1 MFSNRIDLI
10 ISKISSIIFIG
21 LCVIHFNPVE
31 AQSQIKGRVISA
43 DDNSAL
49 PYASIY
55 TPKGQFTF
63 SNDDGYF
70 TLKGALGQ
78 KVTITFLGFRDT
90 ILIIDKPN
98 MVIRMMNDG
107 IITEEVVITDK
118 NYISPYKTLAK
129 ARKEYQKEDGDEI
142 DTKLFVKRE
151 SINNGTWADQTE
163 VLYNYKHKNRR
174 IYDLTFKHGKSHI
187 NVENDIIL
195 TLDLFEVMKLDW
207 IFDKS
212 LDVLYPSIISHSS
225 TKKMIKN
232 FEATY
237 NEFLSNGKEYFVINS
252 TPIDSE
258 DAFSS
263 KITVNKTTNDF
274 VEIKNTILNPKTVKF
289 QSIRT
294 GAPINMTTMEFSYQF
309 VQHEEMT
316 FLSHIDVNYTYFLNG
331 VESENILAF
340 HFYDHGKPFLENKS
354 NIVYEPLT
362 DYQKVWVTPYSE
374 LFWKEQNIVES
385 KLDTLT
391 NYINLSSKFKTFLEN
406 KKYLTLEDIKV
417 LGAEHFEHPPK
428 MDDGSGLKAKVDL
441 MAIKTQLH
449 VNAFFHINMFY
460 LDNVVQYEVTPLIN
474 FDRTFI
480 FESKP
485 MLLLQ
490 FEKELAIIQ
499 DHTEMFNDEIEKKL
513 SQDALNTRKIESL
526 VEKYNQNLWR
536 ALSKL
541 DNYQFTNWT
550 PYDHHDALKGRRRRG
565 RG

>member
-1 MFSNRIDLI
+1 MIPNRQASTFSIFKYI
-10 ISKISSIIFIG
+10 IIIG
-21 LCVIHFNPVE
+21 LCILLYNPVE
-31 AQSQIKGRVISA
+31 SQSQITGRIISA

-63 SNDDGYF
+63 SNDDGHF
-70 TLKGALGQ
+70 TLKGVIGQ

-90 ILIIDKPN
+90 TLVLNKPN
-98 MVIRMMNDG
+98 MTILMMNDG
-107 IITEEVVITDK
+107 IITEEVIITDK
-118 NYISPYKTLAK
+118 DYISPYKTLAK

-151 SINNGTWADQTE
+151 SVNNGTWADQTE

-207 IFDKS
+207 IFDKN
-212 LDVLYPSIISHSS
+212 LEVLYPSIISHSS
-225 TKKMIKN
+225 KKKMVKN

-237 NEFLSNGKEYFVINS
+237 SEFSSNEKKYFVITS
-252 TPIDSE
+252 KPIDSE
-258 DAFSS
+258 DTFSS

-289 QSIRT
+289 ESIRT
-294 GAPINMTTMEFSYQF
+294 GAPINMTKMEFSYQF
-309 VQHEEMT
+309 VQHKEIT
-316 FLSHIDVNYTYFLNG
+316 FLSHIDVNYTYILNG
-331 VESENILAF
+331 VESKNILAF
-340 HFYDHGKPFLENKS
+340 HFYDYGKPFLENKS
-354 NIVYEPLT
+354 NIVYGPLT
-362 DYQKVWVTPYSE
+362 DYQKVWVTPYSGV
-374 LFWKEQNIVES
+374 FWKEQNIVES

-391 NYINLSSKFKTFLEN
+391 NYINLSSKFKSFLEN
-406 KKYLTLEDIKV
+406 KKYLTLDDINF
-417 LGAEHFEHPPK
+417 LGAEHFEHTPR
-428 MDDGSGLKAKVDL
+428 MNDGSGLKAKVDL
-441 MAIKTQLH
+441 LAIKTQLH
-449 VNAFFHINMFY
+449 VNAFFHINIFY
-460 LDNVVQYEVTPLIN
+460 LDNEVQYEITPLIN

-485 MLLLQ
+485 AVLIQ
-490 FEKELAIIQ
+490 FEKELAIIR
-499 DHTEMFNDEIEKKL
+499 DHTKIFNAEIEKMRLKGKL
-513 SQDALNTRKIESL
+513 DLQKTES
-526 VEKYNQNLWR
+526 VVDKHNQNLWR

-541 DNYQFTNWT
+541 DNYQFTNWA
-550 PYDHHDALKGRRRRG
+550 PYNHHEALKGIRRRG